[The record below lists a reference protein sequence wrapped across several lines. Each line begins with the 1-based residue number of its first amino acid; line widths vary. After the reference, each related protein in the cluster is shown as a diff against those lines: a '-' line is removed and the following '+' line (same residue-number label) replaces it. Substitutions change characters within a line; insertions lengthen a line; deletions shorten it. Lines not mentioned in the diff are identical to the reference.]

1 MFKDFVNNDQFED
14 LLELVEDLSWNGIG
28 RRNRVT
34 AIRAKVETCMT
45 KPAFLEALGSADAAR
60 TALPQHPWFRKR
72 IQRDFDSN
80 FENSSWNRFDGAA
93 CLVLKTFGKLRRQ
106 QLPDSG

>member
-45 KPAFLEALGSADAAR
+45 KPAFLELLVQQMPPGWRCRSI
-60 TALPQHPWFRKR
+60 HG
-72 IQRDFDSN
+72 
-80 FENSSWNRFDGAA
+80 FENGYSVILIPTS
-93 CLVLKTFGKLRRQ
+93 KTVVGIAQTVRPSL
-106 QLPDSG
+106 L

>member
-1 MFKDFVNNDQFED
+1 MLKDLINNDQFED

-45 KPAFLEALGSADAAR
+45 KPAFLEYLVQQMPPGWHCRSIR
-60 TALPQHPWFRKR
+60 V
-72 IQRDFDSN
+72 
-80 FENSSWNRFDGAA
+80 FENGYSVILMPA
-93 CLVLKTFGKLRRQ
+93 LKTESGIAKTGRSNLFEYARQ
-106 QLPDSG
+106 ASSAAAA

>member
-1 MFKDFVNNDQFED
+1 MLKDFVNNDQFED

-45 KPAFLEALGSADAAR
+45 KPAFLELLVQQMPPR
-60 TALPQHPWFRKR
+60 MALPQHPWFRKR

-80 FENSSWNRFDGAA
+80 FENSSWNRSDGAA
-93 CLVLKTFGKLRRQ
+93 CLVLM
-106 QLPDSG
+106 S

>member
-1 MFKDFVNNDQFED
+1 MLKDFVNNDQFED

-45 KPAFLEALGSADAAR
+45 KPD
-60 TALPQHPWFRKR
+60 RK
-72 IQRDFDSN
+72 S
-80 FENSSWNRFDGAA
+80 
-93 CLVLKTFGKLRRQ
+93 VV
-106 QLPDSG
+106 